1 MGSYL
6 NFWELIL
13 IDKLYDLKKNQTDQK
28 LMQKALIESKIEQI
42 DVEIVFT
49 KNKIDTSTVEKFGA
63 ISDFM
68 ILTIHKNTMKA
79 HIEKLKKEKEVLI
92 NSLNNL
98 INEIVELQKES
109 EQFKYIL
116 EEERKENLRKILLA
130 EEEASNEYVQSKYI
144 KKIG

>member
-79 HIEKLKKEKEVLI
+79 HIEKLKKEKEVLV